1 MHVFVNQ
8 VRIVNPLICMVY
20 MSCNILCVTGRQ
32 TCWLLDKSLLLIY
45 GELLLVVCMLL
56 ACCYDKLTTNVLC
69 FSHDDSSSPIS
80 YYPLHGFRSS
90 THFPS
95 VYPWLRNIDGKHSS
109 RKSLLCADG
118 VEVEAAYTFA
128 NPSDIV
134 MFFYLV
140 SARRKVIDRQPILGP
155 KNIIVYLLFARS
167 LWPSQ
172 TPYKASAIY
181 PILSSYITPP

>member
-1 MHVFVNQ
+1 MHGLYVLQHFVFYGTTNVLVARQ
-8 VRIVNPLICMVY
+8 KSVVDIWRI
-20 MSCNILCVTGRQ
+20 T
-32 TCWLLDKSLLLIY
+32 
-45 GELLLVVCMLL
+45 VVCMLL

-80 YYPLHGFRSS
+80 YPLHGFRSS

-134 MFFYLV
+134 MFFFYLV

-155 KNIIVYLLFARS
+155 ENIIVYLLFARS